1 MSIRTRLAQRLQI
14 HIDPP
19 ACRVREVAVSFAYL
33 KKGADKEVHSGIL
46 TQAGGLS
53 LDSIR
58 GDSPYS
64 IQSITKSLTAAAVL
78 RLVAMGKLTLD
89 KPLAQWLPDVPNAT
103 RITLRQCLQ
112 HTSGLPEY
120 GAVLEYH
127 EAVKRQGTPWTF
139 VEFLERTH
147 AERLLFEP
155 GKSWRYSNV
164 GYMIVRRLIE
174 TVCGKRFAEIISREV
189 CQPLGL
195 SHTFAIRDREDF
207 QSLVPAYSFS
217 MSSDG
222 LPVDVRPR
230 YDPGWVAT
238 GVIASTAS
246 DLVLFYEQLF
256 EGALLPSS
264 LLDEM
269 CSVVP
274 TGTPPTQRCVAPSYG
289 LGLMADP
296 HCPYGVLYGHNGAGP
311 GYTSIALRVLTPA
324 GQPVTVAVLSN
335 IENFYEVE
343 IMAFTLIDELIQ
355 DLDSA
360 H

>member
-1 MSIRTRLAQRLQI
+1 MSI
-14 HIDPP
+14 
-19 ACRVREVAVSFAYL
+19 AYL
-33 KKGADKEVHSGIL
+33 KGADKEVHTGIL

-53 LDSIR
+53 PDSIR
-58 GDSPYS
+58 VDSPYS
-64 IQSITKSLTAAAVL
+64 IQSITKSLTAVAVL

-89 KPLAQWLPDVPNAT
+89 NPLAKWLPDVPNAS

-120 GAVLEYH
+120 GAVPEYH
-127 EAVKRQGTPWTF
+127 EAVKQQGTPWTF
-139 VEFLERTH
+139 DEFLERTH

-155 GKSWRYSNV
+155 GQGWRYSNI

-174 TVCGKRFAEIISREV
+174 TVCGKSFAEIISREV

-195 SHTFAIRDREDF
+195 SHTFVVKGREDF
-207 QSLVPAYSFS
+207 QALVPAYSFS

-246 DLVLFYEQLF
+246 DLVLFYERLF
-256 EGALLPSS
+256 AGALLTSS

-269 CSVVP
+269 CSVVSAR
-274 TGTPPTQRCVAPSYG
+274 TPPTQRCVAPSYG
-289 LGLMADP
+289 LGLIADP
-296 HCPYGVLYGHNGAGP
+296 HSPYGVCYGHNGAGP
-311 GYTSIALRVLTPA
+311 GYTSIALRILAPG

-335 IENFYEVE
+335 IENFYEAE
-343 IMAFTLIDELIQ
+343 LMAYTLIDELTQ